1 MTASGNFAGD
11 PMKAIQ
17 VHAPGGP
24 DVLVQVDLPLPKPA
38 PGQVRVRASAI
49 GVGGPDVLIR
59 NGTYKW
65 MPPLPAIPGN
75 EMAGMIDA
83 VGDSVSPDRL
93 GQRVFVS
100 ARELSQRGGCYA
112 EAICVPAEA
121 PFLLPDTVGFEQAV
135 CLGNFQLAAAMLD
148 FADPARRATSILL
161 PGVAGGVASALAQV
175 ARLRGMRCIG
185 TASTP
190 QKKDAA
196 IANGVDVVLGPSPDD
211 LPAQVMQ
218 ATDGKG
224 VDLAFDHVGADL
236 LIACIRSLAPLGT
249 AVSYNIAGGPPSQD
263 VFNELRKRLGDS
275 LGVRCFSIH
284 TFDATPSLRRGWMEQ
299 AIEMMAERRI
309 QVPYITSM
317 PLSQV
322 RQAHELL
329 DTGKTLG
336 KIILKP

>member
-1 MTASGNFAGD
+1 
-11 PMKAIQ
+11 MKAIQ
-17 VHAPGGP
+17 VHVPGGP
-24 DVLVQVDLPLPKPA
+24 DVLVPVDLPLPQPA
-38 PGQVRVRASAI
+38 PGQVRVRACAI

-75 EMAGMIDA
+75 EMAGIIDA
-83 VGDSVSPDRL
+83 VGEDVSADRL

-121 PFLLPDTVGFEQAV
+121 PFVLPDSVGFDQAV

-148 FADPARRATSILL
+148 FADPARRAASVLL
-161 PGVAGGVASALAQV
+161 PGVAGGVASALVQIAH
-175 ARLRGMRCIG
+175 LRGMRCIG

-190 QKKDAA
+190 QKREAA
-196 IANGVDVVLGPSPDD
+196 LANGVDVVLQASPAD
-211 LPAQVMQ
+211 LPGQVMQ
-218 ATDGKG
+218 ATDGRG

-263 VFNELRKRLGDS
+263 VFSELRKRLGDS
-275 LGVRCFSIH
+275 LGIRCFSIH
-284 TFDATPSLRRGWMEQ
+284 TFDGNPLLRRSWMQQ
-299 AIEMMAERRI
+299 AIDLMAERRI
-309 QVPYITSM
+309 QAPPITKMS
-317 PLSQV
+317 LSQV

-329 DTGKTLG
+329 DGGMTLG
-336 KIILKP
+336 KIVLQP